1 MPFRSTAH
9 ILWYNVSKKL
19 RSPTG
24 GRFFNA
30 IIMQFESNMTHRTE
44 SKSYMP
50 EPPKTVRELSIA
62 IALRDENINLQLQ
75 AINTNILKLTE
86 SVQQLS
92 SSKAD
97 KDDLR
102 ELDGRVKLLEDDY
115 RSITKRIAGYAIM
128 AVVMMVLAQ
137 YGLTKFIK

>member
-1 MPFRSTAH
+1 
-9 ILWYNVSKKL
+9 
-19 RSPTG
+19 
-24 GRFFNA
+24 
-30 IIMQFESNMTHRTE
+30 MTHRSDSTYL
-44 SKSYMP
+44 S

-62 IALRDENINLQLQ
+62 IALRDENIHLQLQ
-75 AINTNILKLTE
+75 AINVNILKLTE

-97 KDDLR
+97 KEDLKA
-102 ELDGRVKLLEDDY
+102 LDERVKSLEDDY
-115 RSITKRIAGYAIM
+115 TSITKRVASYAIA

>member
-1 MPFRSTAH
+1 
-9 ILWYNVSKKL
+9 
-19 RSPTG
+19 
-24 GRFFNA
+24 
-30 IIMQFESNMTHRTE
+30 
-44 SKSYMP
+44 MP

-86 SVQQLS
+86 SIQQLS

-102 ELDGRVKLLEDDY
+102 ELDERVKALEDDY
-115 RSITKRIAGYAIM
+115 KAITKRVAGYAIT